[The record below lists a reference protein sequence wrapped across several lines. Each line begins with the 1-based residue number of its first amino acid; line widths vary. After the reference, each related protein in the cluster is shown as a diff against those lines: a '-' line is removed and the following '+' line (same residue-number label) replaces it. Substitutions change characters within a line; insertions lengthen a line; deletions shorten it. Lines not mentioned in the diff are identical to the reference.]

1 LLATDGFFVGTIVPT
16 DKKNRSDDDPPFLK
30 LSNGAL
36 DSIERG
42 WYRESTLKVKV
53 PRQRHFYIQCIT
65 WKDKKQVMFLHTNMV
80 GPSTI
85 HTVRR
90 GVKGR
95 ANRIVIRSP
104 GVQKNY
110 SSYFNAVDRNDRD
123 SADYSVSVRTNR
135 YYLRIIF
142 WIL

>member
-1 LLATDGFFVGTIVPT
+1 MYR
-16 DKKNRSDDDPPFLK
+16 NDDDPPFLK

-42 WYRESTLKVKV
+42 WYRESSLKVKV
-53 PRQRHFYIQCIT
+53 PGRRNFFIQYTT

-80 GPSTI
+80 GPSKI

-90 GVKGR
+90 GMKGR
-95 ANRIVIRSP
+95 ANRIIIRSP
-104 GVQKNY
+104 QAQEDY

-123 SADYSVSVRTNR
+123 SADNSIPVRTNR
-135 YYLRIIF
+135 
-142 WIL
+142 